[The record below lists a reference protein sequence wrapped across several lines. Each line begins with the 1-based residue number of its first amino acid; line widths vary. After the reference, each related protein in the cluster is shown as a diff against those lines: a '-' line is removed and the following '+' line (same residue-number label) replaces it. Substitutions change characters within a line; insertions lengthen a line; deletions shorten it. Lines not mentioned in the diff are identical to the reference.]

1 MDLDVESEQMSEH
14 DVFFCVGERSDN
26 MVALGD
32 EFSNVKIHRFLEGDV
47 VFAQKETSKKKKT

>member
-1 MDLDVESEQMSEH
+1 MLAADGVLNL
-14 DVFFCVGERSDN
+14 FCVGERSDN

-47 VFAQKETSKKKKT
+47 VFAQKDAKKKKT